1 MTKPQSA
8 ANLPAPRC
16 WLLTCERTVHRD
28 LPLFVMSASKTPLN
42 FLPCR
47 PPSPASFTGRVAR

>member
-28 LPLFVMSASKTPLN
+28 LPLFVVSASKTLLN
-42 FLPCR
+42 FCRAALPIR
-47 PPSPASFTGRVAR
+47 QVAW